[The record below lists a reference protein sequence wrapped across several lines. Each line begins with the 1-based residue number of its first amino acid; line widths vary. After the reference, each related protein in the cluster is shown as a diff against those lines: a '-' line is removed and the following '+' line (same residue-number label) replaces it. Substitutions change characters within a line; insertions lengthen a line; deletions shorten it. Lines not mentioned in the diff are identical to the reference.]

1 MKEEEVIH
9 AAFVAWNEGGFN
21 AFLEYLA
28 PDVEWHA
35 PPGYPEGDVWHRRET
50 LAKDW
55 RAQFDSVFSES
66 SFELA
71 EITRT
76 PHGWFLAIRSAAR
89 SAQSGMDLEWKSFFV
104 CHLEESKFKQVRLF
118 FDRAE
123 ARQAAGLDPT

>member
-9 AAFVAWNEGGFN
+9 AAFAAWNEGGFD
-21 AFLEYLA
+21 AVLEYLA

-35 PPGYPEGDVWHRRET
+35 PPGYPEGDVWHGREA

-66 SFELA
+66 NFEVV

-76 PHGWFLAIRSAAR
+76 PHGWFLALRSAAR
-89 SAQSGMDLEWKSFFV
+89 AAASGMDLEWTSFFV
-104 CHLEESKFKQVRLF
+104 GRLEEGKFKQVWLF

-123 ARQAAGLDPT
+123 ALQAAGLPT